1 MKLKLTAGLNG
12 WLAVLGLLLSTP
24 ALYFVIANLLK
35 YELHALPGLRV
46 LPIHPALLL
55 GGLMLAVM
63 LNLWPLLRLTTSKID
78 DLLTIIISLR
88 VRLWN
93 LVILGIAV
101 VSAHCLS
108 TSPWKILGTSEQP
121 G

>member
-12 WLAVLGLLLSTP
+12 GLAALGLLLTMP

-35 YELHALPGLRV
+35 YQLNVLPGMRV

-55 GGLMLAVM
+55 GGLVLAGL
-63 LNLWPLLRLTTSKID
+63 LNLWPLVRIVTKRMD

-93 LVILGIAV
+93 LVILGLAV
-101 VSAHCLS
+101 VTLS
-108 TSPWKILGTSEQP
+108 TLLIYVAVENFGHI
-121 G
+121 

>member
-1 MKLKLTAGLNG
+1 MKLRLTERYNG
-12 WLAVLGLLLSTP
+12 WLAALGLLLITP
-24 ALYFVIANLLK
+24 AVYFVIANLLK
-35 YELHALPGLRV
+35 YELNALPGLRV

-63 LNLWPLLRLTTSKID
+63 LNLWPLLGLTTRKID
-78 DLLTIIISLR
+78 DLLMIIISLR

-101 VSAHCLS
+101 VTLS
-108 TSPWKILGTSEQP
+108 TLLIYVAVENFGHI
-121 G
+121 

>member
-12 WLAVLGLLLSTP
+12 WLAALGLLLTMP

-35 YELHALPGLRV
+35 YQLNVLPGMRV
-46 LPIHPALLL
+46 FPIHPALLL

-101 VSAHCLS
+101 VTLS
-108 TSPWKILGTSEQP
+108 TLLIYVAVENFGHI
-121 G
+121 